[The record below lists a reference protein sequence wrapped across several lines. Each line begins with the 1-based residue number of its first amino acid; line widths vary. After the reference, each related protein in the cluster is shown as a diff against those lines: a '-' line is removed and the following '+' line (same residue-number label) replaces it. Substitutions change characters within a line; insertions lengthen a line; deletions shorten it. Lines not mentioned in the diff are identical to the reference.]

1 MNDTSGFSQSSEMER
16 QMLPADRPARLV
28 WPWLLVA
35 AALAVILVWRAMGG
49 AGKAPPA
56 ASHPAIGT
64 KITTFRLEPLT
75 GDGRSITESDLVGK
89 VTLVNFWGPWCGAC
103 RIEFPH
109 LVEIEQ
115 HFRGQPDFQF
125 FSVSSNFDPF
135 DEQGLQQ
142 STEQFLKQFQ
152 ADFPTHRDPEAKTT
166 IALIKAARI
175 EGFGYPTTVLL
186 DREGVIRGLW
196 PGFSPG
202 DERQIRQA
210 IDAALKAPTSPA
222 G

>member
-1 MNDTSGFSQSSEMER
+1 MER
-16 QMLPADRPARLV
+16 QALPADHPTRRV

-35 AALAVILVWRAMGG
+35 GALAAVMWWRAVAGP
-49 AGKAPPA
+49 GKAPPA
-56 ASHPAIGT
+56 ANHPAIGG

-75 GDGRSITESDLVGK
+75 GDGRSVTESDLIGK

-103 RIEFPH
+103 RVEFPY

-115 HFRGQPDFQF
+115 HFRGHPDFQF
-125 FSVSSNFDPF
+125 FSVSSNFDPL
-135 DEQGLQQ
+135 DEQGLKQ
-142 STEQFLKQFQ
+142 STEQFLKLFQ
-152 ADFPTHRDPEAKTT
+152 ADFPTHHDPQAKTT
-166 IALIKAARI
+166 IALIQVARI

-196 PGFSPG
+196 PGFAPG

-210 IDAALKAPTSPA
+210 IDDALKAHSSPS